1 MGIDL
6 PCGIF
11 NRTYR
16 EDVAIVRT
24 RARWAL
30 LMGFLLFLFFVPPF
44 FLGRQIVAMIN
55 TVAFIVI
62 AVHGLNIV
70 TGYCGQIHLGQAG
83 FMAVGGYTS
92 AILATELHLPF
103 YLCLPLAGLASALVG
118 IIFGLPA
125 VRVKGF
131 YLALTTLAAQFIII
145 YIIQTPAASL
155 TKGVYSLRAPPAQ
168 IGPIVFDTEK
178 KIYFLIM
185 IITILMTFFAK
196 NLARTKIGRNFV
208 AIRDNDLA
216 AEVMGI
222 NIFHYKVLAFA
233 ICSFYAGIA
242 GSLYAYSAGVITT
255 DYFPLTDSIWYVGML
270 IIGGMG
276 SVLGPIFGTIFIRFI
291 IEGTTVLT
299 PTLTQ
304 AFPAMGEGAFSS
316 LSEFVF
322 ALAIAF
328 FLIFEPRGLAHRWE
342 IFKNYYRLWPF
353 SY

>member
-6 PCGIF
+6 PCGTF
-11 NRTYR
+11 NRTYK
-16 EDVAIVRT
+16 EDMAIVRT

-30 LMGFLLFLFFVPPF
+30 LIGFLLFLSIIPPF
-44 FLGRQIVAMIN
+44 FLGRQIIAMIN
-55 TVAFIVI
+55 TTAFIVI

-70 TGYCGQIHLGQAG
+70 TGYCGQVHLGQAA
-83 FMAVGGYTS
+83 FLAVGGYTS
-92 AILATELHLPF
+92 AILATKLHLPF
-103 YLCLPLAGLASALVG
+103 YLCLPIAGLASAFIG
-118 IIFGLPA
+118 IIFALPA
-125 VRVKGF
+125 VRVKGL
-131 YLALTTLAAQFIII
+131 YLALTSLAAQFIII

-155 TKGVYSLRAPPAQ
+155 TNGVYSLRVPPAE
-168 IGPIVFDTEK
+168 IGPIVFDTER

-185 IITILMTFFAK
+185 IVAILMTFLAK

-222 NIFHYKVLAFA
+222 NIFQYKVLAFA
-233 ICSFYAGIA
+233 ICSFYAGIS

-255 DYFPLTDSIWYVGML
+255 DYFSLMDSIWYVGML
-270 IIGGMG
+270 VTGGMG

-291 IEGTTVLT
+291 TEGTTALA

-316 LSEFVF
+316 LSELIF

-328 FLIFEPRGLAHRWE
+328 FLIFEPRGLAHGWE
-342 IFKNYYRLWPF
+342 IFKNSYRLWPF